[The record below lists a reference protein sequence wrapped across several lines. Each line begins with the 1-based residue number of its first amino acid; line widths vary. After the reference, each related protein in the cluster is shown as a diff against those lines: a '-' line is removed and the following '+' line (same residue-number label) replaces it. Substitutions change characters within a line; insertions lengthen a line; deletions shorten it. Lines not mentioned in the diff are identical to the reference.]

1 MNKKKETLNIIKFF
15 RKTESRILGSFLRLL
30 KSLPTITGSS
40 IFPTPTMA
48 AGTLIPDHL
57 E

>member
-1 MNKKKETLNIIKFF
+1 MNKNKATLNIIKFF
-15 RKTESRILGSFLRLL
+15 RKIESRILGSFLRLL

-48 AGTLIPDHL
+48 RNTHP
-57 E
+57 